1 MCRICL
7 CLCRAR
13 PGPSHPD
20 GDRGGQKT
28 CGQVDGTSPLLCTCV
43 CLLRE
48 PFLGQYWSLAMVGS
62 DIEIV
67 SDLQFYHR
75 PVTVGYED
83 IMAKMGSNE
92 TVTLIDM
99 KGSRAIRFFYI
110 NQLSARQ
117 QI

>member
-1 MCRICL
+1 
-7 CLCRAR
+7 
-13 PGPSHPD
+13 
-20 GDRGGQKT
+20 
-28 CGQVDGTSPLLCTCV
+28 
-43 CLLRE
+43 
-48 PFLGQYWSLAMVGS
+48 MVGS